1 MAGALM
7 VVLLAAAN
15 AGVFG
20 HLWYF
25 LDWGAGVAAL
35 VSLSGTVLWGVA
47 ATDRIVLAPGH
58 RLLAQGVH
66 RGLAVAGL
74 TFLAL
79 HIWVKIANERVT
91 PSMAFVPFTDDRRP
105 VLVGLGTLAAYL
117 FLVTAVSGAVRSAFA
132 TPRKARWWRAIHMSA
147 YLAWGA
153 SMVHGLK
160 AGRPVSGSWVT
171 IAYFAAV
178 IGVAVVLA
186 HRIVV
191 RRRLVNERP

>member
-1 MAGALM
+1 MAGATM

-20 HLWYF
+20 HLWFF

-35 VSLSGTVLWGVA
+35 VALSGTVLWGVVS
-47 ATDRIVLAPGH
+47 TDRIVLAPGH

-79 HIWVKIANERVT
+79 HIWVKIAGGRVT
-91 PSMAFVPFTDDRRP
+91 ASVAFVPFTADRRA
-105 VLVGLGTLAAYL
+105 VLIGLGTLAAYL
-117 FLVTAVSGAVRSAFA
+117 FLVTAVSGAVRSVFA

-171 IAYFAAV
+171 IAYFAAIV
-178 IGVAVVLA
+178 GVAIVLG
-186 HRIVV
+186 HRIVA
-191 RRRLVNERP
+191 RRRLVHERS

>member
-1 MAGALM
+1 M

-20 HLWYF
+20 HLWFF

-35 VSLSGTVLWGVA
+35 VALSGTTLWGVVS
-47 ATDRIVLAPGH
+47 TDRIVLAPGH

-91 PSMAFVPFTDDRRP
+91 ASMAFVPFTADRRA
-105 VLVGLGTLAAYL
+105 VLIGLGTIAAYL
-117 FLVTAVSGAVRSAFA
+117 FLVTAVSGAVRSVFA

-171 IAYFAAV
+171 IAYFAAIV
-178 IGVAVVLA
+178 GVAIVLG
-186 HRIVV
+186 HRIIA
-191 RRRLVNERP
+191 RRRLVNERS